1 MAKAAL
7 WPITDA
13 EARKR
18 GEQRG
23 LDTPV
28 VHAAND
34 VHLVSGAYISRCG
47 ANALSEPPEEYGRK
61 AKTQE
66 N

>member
-1 MAKAAL
+1 MAKATP
-7 WPITDA
+7 WPTTDA

-28 VHAAND
+28 VHAPND
-34 VHLVSGAYISRCG
+34 VHLVSAANIGRAG

>member
-1 MAKAAL
+1 MAKATL
-7 WPITDA
+7 WPTTDA

-28 VHAAND
+28 VHAPND
-34 VHLVSGAYISRCG
+34 VHLVSALIQVGAE